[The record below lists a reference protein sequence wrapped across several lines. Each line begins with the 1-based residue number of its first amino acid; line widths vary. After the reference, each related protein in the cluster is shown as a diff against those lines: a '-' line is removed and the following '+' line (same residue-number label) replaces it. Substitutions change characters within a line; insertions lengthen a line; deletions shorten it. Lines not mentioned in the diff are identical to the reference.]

1 MWIILHILLKDFLE
15 YVPPSI
21 HTLGLEPFYS
31 SGDGNCFY
39 NSLAIMISGNESGA
53 NILRLGAAL
62 YGLAHHEHIVQAVS
76 TYFYFHSNV

>member
-1 MWIILHILLKDFLE
+1 MWIIVYFIERFLE
-15 YVPPSI
+15 YVPPSTD
-21 HTLGLEPFYS
+21 TLGLEPFYS

-39 NSLAIMISGNESGA
+39 NSLAIMISGDESGA